1 MKKTIVLL
9 VLGLLGCTAMRAQED
24 NEIDNPECDF
34 VYQDIGYHITDS
46 VKRTVEIV
54 YLQKPRIITSASMQ
68 GNNSLKKRIIAG
80 SKNEFQQS

>member
-54 YLQKPRIITSASMQ
+54 YLTPPSRSHYLLSTSTTIS
-68 GNNSLKKRIIAG
+68 
-80 SKNEFQQS
+80 